1 MNIYE
6 NLERTDLEGEL
17 WKKYPIFPRYSVS
30 NLGRF
35 RNDETG
41 RILKQY
47 VRPGKNQGYCEISL
61 ASNEKTKKT
70 IKVRVHRAVM
80 IAFAPIENYEDYQ
93 VDHINGIR
101 TDNRLENLRWTSNLT
116 NNGYKNIKREK
127 INNKINEL
135 LQKYGYE
142 KLLEKLQ
149 EL

>member
-47 VRPGKNQGYCEISL
+47 VRPGKN
-61 ASNEKTKKT
+61 
-70 IKVRVHRAVM
+70 
-80 IAFAPIENYEDYQ
+80 
-93 VDHINGIR
+93 
-101 TDNRLENLRWTSNLT
+101 
-116 NNGYKNIKREK
+116 
-127 INNKINEL
+127 
-135 LQKYGYE
+135 
-142 KLLEKLQ
+142 
-149 EL
+149 